1 MEVALEMEEVRMDED
16 VMLNAG
22 AVEPDV
28 MDVAAA
34 DKAPVWVVDPVEM
47 ALITTLEEERI
58 FSGNKVGKNETY
70 SARAECL
77 GSTCSRGEVG
87 ANAGLLGTACDAV
100 DEDLASARCRLL
112 PSRRVVEAKHVFGQA
127 GGAGQYYGKSSVAIW
142 NNVPGMLWPLMGM
155 GTKPSGI

>member
-47 ALITTLEEERI
+47 ALITTL
-58 FSGNKVGKNETY
+58 
-70 SARAECL
+70 
-77 GSTCSRGEVG
+77 
-87 ANAGLLGTACDAV
+87 
-100 DEDLASARCRLL
+100 
-112 PSRRVVEAKHVFGQA
+112 
-127 GGAGQYYGKSSVAIW
+127 
-142 NNVPGMLWPLMGM
+142 
-155 GTKPSGI
+155 